1 MTKEDFLSKMRQI
14 GLDPADHDV
23 GELHA
28 AFLRLSDLFAHL
40 ETRKGR
46 SEAQA
51 LPVFDPRK
59 PL

>member
-1 MTKEDFLSKMRQI
+1 MTEADFLARMRQI

-28 AFLRLSDLFAHL
+28 AYLRLNGLFAHL
-40 ETRKGR
+40 ETREGR
-46 SEAQA
+46 VEAQA